1 MGGFSGTIAYG
12 EFEGKSLNNR
22 ISTPMWMFNIVHT
35 YNLKCLHSPLPVLY
49 GSLDLRLMGPAKSG
63 SLLSRLHLEKLN
75 KDFLVALYLVV
86 VVLYSLRFQEFCHQI
101 QSTQIVDA
109 GFQAPPQNQMFQL
122 DLLNSL

>member
-12 EFEGKSLNNR
+12 EFEEEMVKYMDFYANN
-22 ISTPMWMFNIVHT
+22 IADT
-35 YNLKCLHSPLPVLY
+35 YNLKCLYIPLLVLY
-49 GSLDLRLMGPAKSG
+49 GSLDPHSMGPVKSG
-63 SLLSRLHLEKLN
+63 YLLPRLHLEKLN
-75 KDFLVALYLVV
+75 KDFLLALYLVV

-101 QSTQIVDA
+101 PSTQIVDV